1 MPNALRSGLADLGR
15 ASPALSRTWS
25 DIMGENRARRQ
36 EAVQGEEMALRREKF
51 QQEKAISDVT
61 LQKEQMALEAQK
73 KKEAWLDEPMDITT
87 HPTFMGLSQETQN
100 KVKQDFSTQKVTDA
114 SGRGTRRNILGHID
128 MMEKT
133 PKLLDSYLT
142 VEMNARHDD
151 VLKANED
158 LQKELQKPDADPQ
171 KVSKLQATF
180 DVTNQKYT
188 GLMKNRKD
196 YTEAMQWKAS
206 IDATTG
212 EIKRLQSEG
221 KLGQM
226 PEALKQS
233 MFMALRTGDLKTVN
247 DVLKEWA
254 KSELKSEKKVE
265 RTVDL
270 GNKVE
275 YIYTDGTREMKPKGK
290 LPGDE
295 GKEAR
300 TIGKDAAGLRKEFN
314 ALKEVKDFK
323 DVQSKIQVMEKA
335 LSKSQKGGSMVAV
348 DQALITLFNKMT
360 DPQSVV
366 RESEYVRT
374 PQNMA
379 LLNQIQGKIEKIR
392 KGGAGLTDE
401 ERNALVSMGRE
412 FMGVYQ
418 NLYNQSAE
426 EYRGYASQSKIDP
439 DMVISKQKKDSL
451 GIR

>member
-100 KVKQDFSTQKVTDA
+100 KVKQDFSTQKVTDS

-133 PKLLDSYLT
+133 PKILDSYLT
-142 VEMNARHDD
+142 VEMNTRHDD

-171 KVSKLQATF
+171 KVSKLQAAF
-180 DVTNQKYT
+180 DATNQKYT
-188 GLMKNRKD
+188 GLMKNHKD
-196 YTEAMQWKAS
+196 YMEAMGWKAS
-206 IDATTG
+206 IDATAG

-221 KLGQM
+221 KLGEM

-254 KSELKSEKKVE
+254 KSEFKPASEPKKWPQTKEEVQEEINMKAKAE
-265 RTVDL
+265 RQTQKPSDFDKKWVKAEQMAKEKFGSKPTITQVAGIFKEKFGGAVNFLNALFGEGGEEGKPSEELVYDP
-270 GNKVE
+270 K
-275 YIYTDGTREMKPKGK
+275 TGTFIKKGK
-290 LPGDE
+290 
-295 GKEAR
+295 
-300 TIGKDAAGLRKEFN
+300 
-314 ALKEVKDFK
+314 
-323 DVQSKIQVMEKA
+323 
-335 LSKSQKGGSMVAV
+335 
-348 DQALITLFNKMT
+348 
-360 DPQSVV
+360 
-366 RESEYVRT
+366 
-374 PQNMA
+374 
-379 LLNQIQGKIEKIR
+379 
-392 KGGAGLTDE
+392 
-401 ERNALVSMGRE
+401 
-412 FMGVYQ
+412 
-418 NLYNQSAE
+418 
-426 EYRGYASQSKIDP
+426 
-439 DMVISKQKKDSL
+439 
-451 GIR
+451 